1 MYSVRRAVVEWLDI
15 VKKPDAKNE
24 LMAKIHQISRFLPDP
39 MKVQEFLQ
47 KFSSHMKKDTKL
59 LQEMETIVQPN
70 VSCKECAETITKV
83 LKKLGQ
89 PVMTNLYYNTIKMLL
104 ERVSSVMI
112 DEEAIRVNI
121 LSFRIYFIF
130 FLFIKRYLLSMCG
143 NQVLIGYVLDC
154 LKGGNVIEEVGLN
167 PNNAGEKGLRLL
179 VVSQQFDTLKINI

>member
-1 MYSVRRAVVEWLDI
+1 VRRAVVEWI
-15 VKKPDAKNE
+15 EVAKKTDAKNE
-24 LMAKIHQISRFLPDP
+24 LMAKVHQISRFLPDP

-47 KFSSHMKKDTKL
+47 KFSTHMKRDTRL

-112 DEEAIRVNI
+112 DEEAIRVSHLLGSI
-121 LSFRIYFIF
+121 LYF
-130 FLFIKRYLLSMCG
+130 FLFMKKCLIIMCA
-143 NQVLIGYVLDC
+143 N
-154 LKGGNVIEEVGLN
+154 
-167 PNNAGEKGLRLL
+167 
-179 VVSQQFDTLKINI
+179 

>member
-1 MYSVRRAVVEWLDI
+1 VRRAVVEWI
-15 VKKPDAKNE
+15 EVAKKTDAKNE
-24 LMAKIHQISRFLPDP
+24 LMAKVHQISRFLPDP

-47 KFSSHMKKDTKL
+47 KFSTHMKRDTRL

-112 DEEAIRVNI
+112 DEEAIRVSLLGSI
-121 LSFRIYFIF
+121 LYF
-130 FLFIKRYLLSMCG
+130 FLFMKKCLIIMCA
-143 NQVLIGYVLDC
+143 N
-154 LKGGNVIEEVGLN
+154 
-167 PNNAGEKGLRLL
+167 
-179 VVSQQFDTLKINI
+179 

>member
-1 MYSVRRAVVEWLDI
+1 MFQFVLFIFKLLHEDVFVLKIKFFCKLIFLYTFRVRRAVVEWI
-15 VKKPDAKNE
+15 EVAKKTDAKNE
-24 LMAKIHQISRFLPDP
+24 LMAKVHQISRFLPDP

-47 KFSSHMKKDTKL
+47 KFSTHMKRDTRL

-112 DEEAIRVNI
+112 DEEAIRVSLLGSI
-121 LSFRIYFIF
+121 LYF
-130 FLFIKRYLLSMCG
+130 FLFMKKCLIIMCA
-143 NQVLIGYVLDC
+143 N
-154 LKGGNVIEEVGLN
+154 
-167 PNNAGEKGLRLL
+167 
-179 VVSQQFDTLKINI
+179 

>member
-1 MYSVRRAVVEWLDI
+1 M
-15 VKKPDAKNE
+15 KKPDAKNE
-24 LMAKIHQISRFLPDP
+24 LMAKIHHISRFLPDP

-47 KFSSHMKKDTKL
+47 KFSSHMKKDIRL

-112 DEEAIRVNI
+112 DEEAIRVSIIFQYI
-121 LSFRIYFIF
+121 LLFFIYRDI
-130 FLFIKRYLLSMCG
+130 
-143 NQVLIGYVLDC
+143 
-154 LKGGNVIEEVGLN
+154 
-167 PNNAGEKGLRLL
+167 
-179 VVSQQFDTLKINI
+179 

>member
-1 MYSVRRAVVEWLDI
+1 MDYVYTSVRRAVVEWIDI
-15 VKKPDAKNE
+15 VKKTDAKNE
-24 LMAKIHQISRFLPDP
+24 LVTKIHQISRFLPDP

-47 KFSSHMKKDTKL
+47 KFSSHMKKDARL

-112 DEEAIRVNI
+112 DEEAIRVSI
-121 LSFRIYFIF
+121 LFSKIF
-130 FLFIKRYLLSMCG
+130 FHIFFIY
-143 NQVLIGYVLDC
+143 
-154 LKGGNVIEEVGLN
+154 EET
-167 PNNAGEKGLRLL
+167 
-179 VVSQQFDTLKINI
+179 FNICIIHIHIHLYKFF

>member
-1 MYSVRRAVVEWLDI
+1 MFSVRRAVVEWIEI
-15 VKKPDAKNE
+15 VKKTDAKNE
-24 LMAKIHQISRFLPDP
+24 LMTKIHQISRFLPDP

-47 KFSSHMKKDTKL
+47 KFSSHMKKDSRL

-112 DEEAIRVNI
+112 DEEAIRV
-121 LSFRIYFIF
+121 SFSFFKLFY
-130 FLFIKRYLLSMCG
+130 FLFIYEEMFNIFMFS

-179 VVSQQFDTLKINI
+179 VVS

>member
-1 MYSVRRAVVEWLDI
+1 MDYVYTSVRRAVVEWIDI
-15 VKKPDAKNE
+15 VKKTDAKNE
-24 LMAKIHQISRFLPDP
+24 LVTKIHQISRFLPDP

-47 KFSSHMKKDTKL
+47 KFSSHMKKDARL

-112 DEEAIRVNI
+112 DEEAIRVSI
-121 LSFRIYFIF
+121 LFSKIF
-130 FLFIKRYLLSMCG
+130 FHVFLFMKKHSTYVLFIY
-143 NQVLIGYVLDC
+143 IY
-154 LKGGNVIEEVGLN
+154 IY
-167 PNNAGEKGLRLL
+167 
-179 VVSQQFDTLKINI
+179 INFFRF

>member
-1 MYSVRRAVVEWLDI
+1 MQIDYVYIFSVRRAVVEWIDI
-15 VKKPDAKNE
+15 VKKTDAKNE
-24 LMAKIHQISRFLPDP
+24 LVTKIHQISRFLPDP

-47 KFSSHMKKDTKL
+47 KFSGHMKKDARL

-121 LSFRIYFIF
+121 LF
-130 FLFIKRYLLSMCG
+130 
-143 NQVLIGYVLDC
+143 
-154 LKGGNVIEEVGLN
+154 
-167 PNNAGEKGLRLL
+167 
-179 VVSQQFDTLKINI
+179 LKISIIYIIYEEKFFTRKFF

>member
-1 MYSVRRAVVEWLDI
+1 MVEWI
-15 VKKPDAKNE
+15 EITKKPDAKNE
-24 LMAKIHQISRFLPDP
+24 LMTKIHQISRFLPDP

-47 KFSSHMKKDTKL
+47 KFSTHMKKDTRL

-112 DEEAIRVNI
+112 DEEAIRVGSSPFRVCFC
-121 LSFRIYFIF
+121 SF
-130 FLFIKRYLLSMCG
+130 
-143 NQVLIGYVLDC
+143 C
-154 LKGGNVIEEVGLN
+154 L
-167 PNNAGEKGLRLL
+167 
-179 VVSQQFDTLKINI
+179 